1 MERFLRL
8 KEVAEAMGTSPDN
21 ARATLARYGV
31 FPIDYGIGRSRG
43 YRWLQSAVN
52 AAMVRMAADA
62 QPAKQ
67 TATKPRKTKA
77 SHLALASM
85 SVNDLHNYL
94 TQAALVQ

>member
-8 KEVAEAMGTSPDN
+8 REVADAMGTSPDN

-31 FPIDYGIGRSRG
+31 FPIDYGVGRSRG

-52 AAMVRMAADA
+52 SAMLKMAADA
-62 QPAKQ
+62 QPTKQ
-67 TATKPRKTKA
+67 PAKPRKTKA
-77 SHLALASM
+77 PYISLASM

-94 TQAALVQ
+94 TQAAVIQ